1 VSTDAR
7 ASAAVQPSI
16 RRVPALTLRW
26 PSPRYIVGVVV
37 LAGAYFGAAKLGQ
50 TLRYTASVSA
60 IWPPAGLGIAA
71 LYLWGLRWWPG
82 IFLGELVVNGQLLIE
97 HPALPIGSLAGQQ
110 AGNMAEIIVG
120 AWLLRRLIGP
130 GASLDRAAEV
140 GGLIVAAGT
149 ATAISATAGTMSM
162 WAGGVIDISDAPT
175 FWRTWFLGDTAGA
188 LVVLPLVLTWL
199 GDPKAAWRRMR
210 TPEGALLVT
219 SVVVLAVV
227 AVTSDAPVTYVIFP
241 ALIWAAFRFG
251 PPGVT
256 LCIAITA
263 TLTIGITADEVG
275 PFFKQ
280 PIDDRTL
287 STQLYILV
295 AALTSLFLSAVVSE
309 RERSAAELADAKRHE
324 DERALEERRR
334 IARELHDSVSQA
346 LFSSV
351 LHTRAAEKALEE
363 EGGSRSAPLG
373 EALSAIGELTRRAQR
388 EMRMF
393 IFEWGPDGIGDGL
406 VPAFVRHA
414 SSLRDESGLVV
425 EVVGPQQRLP
435 LARVTQTQL
444 YGIGREALAN
454 VVRHSGAD
462 SARVRVEASNSHVT
476 MEVADDGNGFDP
488 SEPRPGHY
496 GLESMRSRAEEI
508 AGVLKITSAVGRGT
522 VIRVEVPVE
531 SSERPDSSGA

>member
-1 VSTDAR
+1 MSTEAP
-7 ASAAVQPSI
+7 ASAVQPLSS
-16 RRVPALTLRW
+16 RVPALALRR
-26 PSPRYIVGVVV
+26 PSPRYVASV
-37 LAGAYFGAAKLGQ
+37 LALAAAYYGAAKLGQ

-71 LYLWGLRWWPG
+71 LYLWGLRLWPG
-82 IFLGELVVNGQLLIE
+82 VFVGELLVNGELLLD
-97 HPALPIGSLAGQQ
+97 HTSLPLGSLIGQQ

-130 GASLDRAAEV
+130 RASLDRAAQV

-149 ATAISATAGTMSM
+149 ATAISATVGTFSMLAGD
-162 WAGGVIDISDAPT
+162 VIELSAVPT

-199 GDPKAAWRRMR
+199 GDPRDAWRRMR
-210 TPEGALLVT
+210 TLEGALLIA

-227 AVTSDAPVTYVIFP
+227 AATSDAPLTYVTFP

-256 LCIAITA
+256 LCIAIVA
-263 TLTIGITADEVG
+263 ALTIGITADEVG

-295 AALTSLFLSAVVSE
+295 AALTSLFLSAAVSE
-309 RERSAAELADAKRHE
+309 REGSAAELAEAKRHE

-334 IARELHDSVSQA
+334 LARELHDSVSQA

-351 LHTRAAEKALEE
+351 LHTRAAEKALAE
-363 EGGSRSAPLG
+363 EGASSAPLG
-373 EALSAIGELTRRAQR
+373 EALSAIGELTKRAQR

-406 VPAFVRHA
+406 VPAFTRHA
-414 SSLRDESGLVV
+414 SALREEVGLVV
-425 EVVGPQQRLP
+425 DVDGPLHQLP
-435 LARVTQTQL
+435 LARSTQTQL

-454 VVRHSGAD
+454 VARHSGATR
-462 SARVRVEASNSHVT
+462 ARVRVRTDDGHLAL
-476 MEVADDGNGFDP
+476 EVADDGCGFDP

-508 AGVLKITSAVGRGT
+508 NGVLEIASVVGRGT
-522 VIRVEVPVE
+522 LVRVEVPVE
-531 SSERPDSSGA
+531 EIGQPDANGS

>member
-1 VSTDAR
+1 MSTEAQ
-7 ASAAVQPSI
+7 ASAVQPLSS
-16 RRVPALTLRW
+16 RVPALTLRR
-26 PSPRYIVGVVV
+26 PSPRYVASVLA
-37 LAGAYFGAAKLGQ
+37 LAGAYYGAAKLGQ

-71 LYLWGLRWWPG
+71 LYLWGLRLWPG
-82 IFLGELVVNGQLLIE
+82 IFVGELLVNSELLLD
-97 HPALPIGSLAGQQ
+97 HTSLPLGSLIGQQ

-130 GASLDRAAEV
+130 RASLDRAAQV

-149 ATAISATAGTMSM
+149 ATAISATVGTLSMLAGD
-162 WAGGVIDISDAPT
+162 VIEFSAVPT

-199 GDPKAAWRRMR
+199 GDPRRAWRRMR
-210 TPEGALLVT
+210 TLEGALLIA
-219 SVVVLAVV
+219 SVVVLAGV
-227 AVTSDAPVTYVIFP
+227 AATSDAPLTYVTFP

-256 LCIAITA
+256 LCIAIVA
-263 TLTIGITADEVG
+263 ALTIGITADEVG

-280 PIDDRTL
+280 PIDNRTL

-295 AALTSLFLSAVVSE
+295 AALTSLFLSAAVSE
-309 RERSAAELADAKRHE
+309 RERSAAELAEAKRHE

-351 LHTRAAEKALEE
+351 LHTRAAEKALAE
-363 EGGSRSAPLG
+363 EGGSSAPLG
-373 EALSAIGELTRRAQR
+373 EALSAIGELTKRAQR

-406 VPAFVRHA
+406 VPAFTRHA
-414 SSLRDESGLVV
+414 SALREEVGLVV
-425 EVVGPQQRLP
+425 DVDGPAHQLP
-435 LARVTQTQL
+435 LARSTQTQL

-454 VVRHSGAD
+454 VVRHSGATR
-462 SARVRVEASNSHVT
+462 ARVRVRTDNGHLAL
-476 MEVADDGNGFDP
+476 EVADDGCGFDP

-508 AGVLKITSAVGRGT
+508 DGVLEIASVVGRGT
-522 VIRVEVPVE
+522 LVRVEVPVE
-531 SSERPDSSGA
+531 EIGQPDSNGS

>member
-1 VSTDAR
+1 VATDAR
-7 ASAAVQPSI
+7 ASAVQTSI
-16 RRVPALTLRW
+16 RRMPAVSLRW
-26 PSPRYIVGVVV
+26 PSLRYIAGVVV
-37 LAGAYFGAAKLGQ
+37 LAAAYYGAAKLGQ

-82 IFLGELVVNGQLLIE
+82 IFLGELLVNGELLVD
-97 HPALPIGSLAGQQ
+97 HTSLPIGSLIGQQ
-110 AGNMAEIIVG
+110 TGNMAEIIVG

-130 GASLDRAAEV
+130 RASLDRATQV

-149 ATAISATAGTMSM
+149 ATAISATVGTVSMLAGD
-162 WAGGVIDISDAPT
+162 VIDLSEAPS

-188 LVVLPLVLTWL
+188 LVVVPLVLTWFR
-199 GDPKAAWRRMR
+199 DPRAAWRRMR
-210 TPEGALLVT
+210 TVEGGLLVA
-219 SVVVLAVV
+219 SVFVLAAV
-227 AVTSDAPVTYVIFP
+227 AATSDAPLTYVTFP
-241 ALIWAAFRFG
+241 VLMWAAFRFG

-256 LCIAITA
+256 LCIAIVA
-263 TLTIGITADEVG
+263 ALTIGITADEVG
-275 PFFKQ
+275 TFFKQ

-309 RERSAAELADAKRHE
+309 RERSAAELAEAKRHE
-324 DERALEERRR
+324 HERALEERRR

-363 EGGSRSAPLG
+363 EDGSRSAPLG

-393 IFEWGPDGIGDGL
+393 IFEWGPDGVGDGL
-406 VPAFVRHA
+406 VTAFTRHA
-414 SSLRDESGLVV
+414 SSLRDESGFVV
-425 EVVGPQQRLP
+425 DVVGPEQRLP
-435 LARVTQTQL
+435 LARTTQTQL

-454 VVRHSGAD
+454 VVRHSGAR
-462 SARVRVEASNSHVT
+462 SARVRVQADNAHVVV
-476 MEVADDGNGFDP
+476 EVADDGCGFDP
-488 SEPRPGHY
+488 RGHRPGHY
-496 GLESMRSRAEEI
+496 GLESMRSRTEEI
-508 AGVLKITSAVGRGT
+508 GGVLDITSAAGRGT
-522 VIRVEVPVE
+522 VIRVVVPAE
-531 SSERPDSSGA
+531 SSGQTELSLD

>member
-1 VSTDAR
+1 M
-7 ASAAVQPSI
+7 
-16 RRVPALTLRW
+16 PALTLRR
-26 PSPRYIVGVVV
+26 PSLRYVAGVLV
-37 LAGAYFGAAKLGQ
+37 LAGAYYGAAKLGQ

-60 IWPPAGLGIAA
+60 IWPPAGLGIAV

-82 IFLGELVVNGQLLIE
+82 IFVGELLVNGELLLD
-97 HPALPIGSLAGQQ
+97 HTSLPVGSLIGQQ

-130 GASLDRAAEV
+130 RASLDRAAQV

-149 ATAISATAGTMSM
+149 ATAISATVGTLSMLAGD
-162 WAGGVIDISDAPT
+162 VIDVSEVPT

-188 LVVLPLVLTWL
+188 LVVIPLVLTWL
-199 GDPKAAWRRMR
+199 GDPRSAWRRIR
-210 TPEGALLVT
+210 TLEGALLVA

-227 AVTSDAPVTYVIFP
+227 AATSNAPLTYVTFP
-241 ALIWAAFRFG
+241 VLIWAAFRLG

-256 LCIAITA
+256 LCIAIIA
-263 TLTIGITADEVG
+263 ALTIGITADEVG
-275 PFFKQ
+275 TFFKQ

-295 AALTSLFLSAVVSE
+295 SALTSLFLSAVVSE
-309 RERSAAELADAKRHE
+309 RERSAAELAEAKRHE

-351 LHTRAAEKALEE
+351 LHTRAAEKALED
-363 EGGSRSAPLG
+363 EGGNLSAPLG

-406 VPAFVRHA
+406 VSAFARHA
-414 SSLRDESGLVV
+414 SALSEESGLAVAV
-425 EVVGPQQRLP
+425 DGPEQQLP
-435 LARVTQTQL
+435 LARSTQTQL

-454 VVRHSGAD
+454 IVRHSGATG
-462 SARVRVEASNSHVT
+462 ARVRVEAGNNHVA
-476 MEVADDGNGFDP
+476 VQIADDGCGFDP

-508 AGVLKITSAVGRGT
+508 DGALEITSAAGRGT
-522 VIRVEVPVE
+522 VVRVEVPVE
-531 SSERPDSSGA
+531 GNGRHHAGTG